1 MGLKL
6 HSEYLGLPVIALAV
20 LGALEKDRR
29 RLVLWIGG
37 IGLLFL
43 LVSLGAATPFYQL
56 WWALMPMVK
65 KTRAPGMAFFAV
77 AFVVALLAGL
87 GTERLER
94 KEGRPVPT
102 AWLVVA
108 GVVALLA
115 VTGVFGAL
123 AQSLAA
129 GVQAPTGYQKV
140 PAPQANPSAITPGAV
155 G

>member
-1 MGLKL
+1 MGLQL
-6 HSEYLGLPVIALAV
+6 HSEYLGIPVIALASLSA
-20 LGALEKDRR
+20 LGKDRR

-37 IGLLFL
+37 TGLLFL
-43 LVSLGAATPFYQL
+43 LVTLGAATPFYQL

-108 GVVALLA
+108 G
-115 VTGVFGAL
+115 GVGAL
-123 AQSLAA
+123 GVAGGVGRPAQSLVA
-129 GVQAPTGYQKV
+129 
-140 PAPQANPSAITPGAV
+140 
-155 G
+155 